1 MVRPMRIR
9 LQLVLVLAL
18 AAAGCDRVGLNPNET
33 RAGWRLTG
41 QSVDAPVRD
50 WSFTES
56 IPKTQLETKAWWG
69 WHSVTVWCVTVD
81 GRLFIA
87 TDYRPRPKRWVA
99 NLDADPSPSTATSS
113 TSRSRARTSPGSD
126 PALWDRVT
134 SHPNARIGLAGKL
147 YRVRASR
154 VSPASR
160 APATSSS
167 SSPLLED

>member
-1 MVRPMRIR
+1 MRVR

-18 AAAGCDRVGLNPNET
+18 AVAGCDRIGLNPNKT

-50 WSFTES
+50 WSFSES
-56 IPKTQLETKAWWG
+56 IPQAQLETKAWWG

-99 NLDADPSPSTATSS
+99 NLDADPK
-113 TSRSRARTSPGSD
+113 
-126 PALWDRVT
+126 
-134 SHPNARIGLAGKL
+134 ARIGLAGKL

-154 VSPASR
+154 VSDPALWDRVTSR
-160 APATSSS
+160 YFEKYARDFAEYGDELDFPKPGEPRAGDVFELVSG
-167 SSPLLED
+167 P